1 MKAIYHETDWN
12 AELRRVHESLFIPVT
27 QEFTTKETASRALL
41 RQIGI
46 ADNTSIDW
54 QLLEYELSNKMMN
67 LHAYSF
73 SSASSADESLRS
85 ILDINNAG
93 SQLLSLDHLG
103 TTRAGGLDNNLRAL
117 DDKIGLLKGTGE
129 IADTIGVAA
138 GRTRSQFLHRW
149 AGSASS

>member
-12 AELRRVHESLFIPVT
+12 AELRRVHDSLFIPVT
-27 QEFTTKETASRALL
+27 QELPTKETTSRALL

-46 ADNTSIDW
+46 ADKTSTDW
-54 QLLEYELSNKMMN
+54 QLLEYEPSNKMMN
-67 LHAYSF
+67 LHAHPF

-85 ILDINNAG
+85 ILDTNNTG

-103 TTRAGGLDNNLRAL
+103 STSAVGLDNNLRAL

-129 IADTIGVAA
+129 ITDVIRVAE
-138 GRTRSQFLHRW
+138 GRTQSQFLNRW

>member
-12 AELRRVHESLFIPVT
+12 AELSRAHDSLFIPVT
-27 QEFTTKETASRALL
+27 QELPTKETASRALL

-46 ADNTSIDW
+46 ADKTSTDW

-67 LHAYSF
+67 LHAHSF

-85 ILDINNAG
+85 ILDTNNTG

-103 TTRAGGLDNNLRAL
+103 TTSAVGLDNNLRAL

-129 IADTIGVAA
+129 ITDVIRVAE
-138 GRTRSQFLHRW
+138 GRTQSQFLNRW